1 MNISSVNAANPAPV
15 TPLPAAK
22 VDFPPHDGD
31 GDDVAAK
38 SPVQATPAPG
48 TGAAVNKTA

>member
-1 MNISSVNAANPAPV
+1 MNISSVNATNPAPV

-22 VDFPPHDGD
+22 VNLPHDGD

-38 SPVQATPAPG
+38 PPVQATPAPG
-48 TGAAVNKTA
+48 TGAVVNQTA

>member
-1 MNISSVNAANPAPV
+1 MSISSVNAGNPAPV

-22 VDFPPHDGD
+22 VDSPHDGD
-31 GDDVAAK
+31 GDDAAAK
-38 SPVQATPAPG
+38 PPVQATPAPG